1 MSGYVKHLTFARN
14 INTAPKWSL
23 LILLIFAA
31 LLSAC
36 SGSPDNPDVTTEQFS
51 ACRAGDSDK
60 YSDECE
66 GKTVTLTAIVNH
78 YSSDGVRMSIRTRC
92 DSKDE
97 LFSVDAANLDLK
109 YSEKYKDKCV
119 KVFTEIGPEN
129 TIYPDINVKE
139 TIWVESAKEFVARK
153 DHEKFITGGWKTK
166 EEYESA
172 KEQGYHSRSD
182 WLAEMQRKRVEF
194 LANADWEQMQQWPA
208 AMSGFSFS
216 MSEVENGCE
225 KLIEAKWSDYKKR
238 TIRRAYPTIYNATT
252 QSVYMFMFNEE
263 IDQREVYVNRLW
275 PVWRSKKSPNHYLF
289 YSPIT
294 SFSLWEIS
302 NDGNLRQA
310 VLQRDGK
317 IFGSSE
323 NLFEMVDIMNKVRPN
338 IEPTEFYRYGIM
350 PDEPEAGYSVL
361 RKCDRKTYQTIENLS
376 FPLRE
381 KGSFGRLY
389 FTINQVLN
397 NSTSDASTVHTKS
410 PNSTDLRT
418 QKNDSPNV
426 APPKTQSSGNTLA
439 KKNLPQSVSQA
450 RAARTKGISRWAAR
464 IQENYPPRAIREE
477 IQGSVGVRV
486 TVTVEG
492 SAVDCSITETSGFDI
507 LDQAACQSM
516 ERYARFEP
524 ALDYNGYPTT
534 GSYSQRITYR
544 LND

>member
-36 SGSPDNPDVTTEQFS
+36 SGSPDNPDVTAEQFS

-119 KVFTEIGPEN
+119 KVFAEIGPEN

-139 TIWVESAKEFVARK
+139 TIWVESAKEFEARK
-153 DHEKFITGGWKTK
+153 DHIMFVTGGWKTK

-182 WLAEMQRKRVEF
+182 WLAETKKKRAEF
-194 LANADWEQMQQWPA
+194 LANADWEQVQQWPA
-208 AMSGFSFS
+208 AMSGFAFNVST
-216 MSEVENGCE
+216 EDGCE
-225 KLIEAKWSDYKKR
+225 ELIEARWSDYKKR
-238 TIRRAYPTIYNATT
+238 STRSAYPNIYDSST
-252 QSVYMFMFNEE
+252 QSNYYFMFNEE
-263 IDQREVYVNRLW
+263 IGQREVLVDRLW

-294 SFSLWEIS
+294 RFSLWEIS
-302 NDGNLRQA
+302 NDGNVRTA

-323 NLFEMVDIMNKVRPN
+323 YLSEAVDIMDKVRPN

-350 PDEPEAGYSVL
+350 PDELGDTLL
-361 RKCDRKTYQTIENLS
+361 RNCERNTYQTIENIS
-376 FPLRE
+376 FPLKE
-381 KGSFGRLY
+381 KGSFGRLH

-410 PNSTDLRT
+410 QNSTDLRT

-426 APPKTQSSGNTLA
+426 ARPKNRSSGNTLIQE
-439 KKNLPQSVSQA
+439 NLPQNVSQA
-450 RAARTKGISRWAAR
+450 RAARTRDLSRWAAR

-507 LDQAACQSM
+507 LDKAACQSM

-524 ALDYNGYPTT
+524 ALDNNGNPTT

>member
-1 MSGYVKHLTFARN
+1 MSGYVGHLTFSRY
-14 INTAPKWSL
+14 INKTPKWSL

-78 YSSDGVRMSIRTRC
+78 YSGDGVRMSVRTHC

-119 KVFTEIGPEN
+119 KVFAEIGPEN

-139 TIWVESAKEFVARK
+139 TIWMESAKEFVARK

-182 WLAEMQRKRVEF
+182 WLVEMQRKRVEF
-194 LANADWEQMQQWPA
+194 LANADWEQVQQWPA
-208 AMSGFSFS
+208 AMSGFAFS

-225 KLIEAKWSDYKKR
+225 KLIEARWSDYKNR

-263 IDQREVYVNRLW
+263 IDQREVLVGRLW

-294 SFSLWEIS
+294 LFRLWEIS
-302 NDGNLRQA
+302 NDGNVQSGT
-310 VLQRDGK
+310 LQRDG
-317 IFGSSE
+317 E
-323 NLFEMVDIMNKVRPN
+323 NYDPAYDYVAIMNKVRPN

-350 PDEPEAGYSVL
+350 PDEPEARESVL

-376 FPLRE
+376 FPLKE

-439 KKNLPQSVSQA
+439 QKNLPQNVSQA
-450 RAARTKGISRWAAR
+450 RAARTKDLSRWTPR
-464 IQENYPPRAIREE
+464 IQENYPASAHRDE
-477 IQGSVGVRV
+477 IQGSVIVRV

-492 SAVDCSITETSGFDI
+492 RAVDCSITETSGFDI
-507 LDQAACQSM
+507 LDKAACQSM

>member
-1 MSGYVKHLTFARN
+1 MSGYVGHLTFSRY
-14 INTAPKWSL
+14 INKTPKWSL

-78 YSSDGVRMSIRTRC
+78 YSGDGVRMSVRTHC

-119 KVFTEIGPEN
+119 KVFAEIGPEN

-139 TIWVESAKEFVARK
+139 TIWMESAKEFVARK

-225 KLIEAKWSDYKKR
+225 KLIEATWSDYKKR

-263 IDQREVYVNRLW
+263 IDQREVLVDRLW

-294 SFSLWEIS
+294 LFSLWEIS
-302 NDGNLRQA
+302 NDGNVQSGT
-310 VLQRDGK
+310 LQRDG
-317 IFGSSE
+317 E
-323 NLFEMVDIMNKVRPN
+323 NYDPAYDYVAIMNKVRPN

-350 PDEPEAGYSVL
+350 PDEPEARESVL

-376 FPLRE
+376 FPLKE

-397 NSTSDASTVHTKS
+397 NSTSDTSTVHTKS

-439 KKNLPQSVSQA
+439 QKNLPQSVSQA
-450 RAARTKGISRWAAR
+450 RAVRTKDLSRWTPR
-464 IQENYPPRAIREE
+464 IQENYPASAHRDE
-477 IQGSVGVRV
+477 IQGSVIVRV

-492 SAVDCSITETSGFDI
+492 RAVDCSITETSGFDI
-507 LDQAACQSM
+507 LDKAACQSM

>member
-1 MSGYVKHLTFARN
+1 MSGYVGHPTFSRY
-14 INTAPKWSL
+14 INKTPKWSFL
-23 LILLIFAA
+23 TLPILAA

-66 GKTVTLTAIVNH
+66 GKTVTLTAIVNY
-78 YSSDGVRMSIRTRC
+78 YSSDGVRMSVRTRC

-119 KVFTEIGPEN
+119 KVFAEIGPEN
-129 TIYPDINVKE
+129 TIYPDINVEE

-172 KEQGYHSRSD
+172 KEQGHHSRSD

-194 LANADWEQMQQWPA
+194 LANADWEQVQQWPA

-216 MSEVENGCE
+216 MSEVEKGCE
-225 KLIEAKWSDYKKR
+225 KLIEARWSDYKNR
-238 TIRRAYPTIYNATT
+238 TVRQAYPTIYNATT
-252 QSVYMFMFNEE
+252 QSVYSFMFNEE
-263 IDQREVYVNRLW
+263 IDQRQVLVDRLW

-294 SFSLWEIS
+294 LFSLWEIS
-302 NDGNLRQA
+302 NNGNVRTGT
-310 VLQRDGK
+310 LQRDGE
-317 IFGSSE
+317 IY
-323 NLFEMVDIMNKVRPN
+323 NPIYDYVAIMDKVRPN
-338 IEPTEFYRYGIM
+338 IEPTEFYRYGII
-350 PDEPEAGYSVL
+350 PDEPEAGDAVL

-418 QKNDSPNV
+418 QKNDSLNV

-439 KKNLPQSVSQA
+439 QKNLPQSVSQA
-450 RAARTKGISRWAAR
+450 RAARTKDLSRWAPR
-464 IQENYPPRAIREE
+464 IQENYPASALRDE
-477 IQGSVGVRV
+477 IQGSVSVRV

-492 SAVDCSITETSGFDI
+492 RAVDCSITETSGFDI
-507 LDQAACQSM
+507 LDKAACQSM

-524 ALDYNGYPTT
+524 ALDYNGYPIT

>member
-1 MSGYVKHLTFARN
+1 MSGYVGHLTFSRYTN
-14 INTAPKWSL
+14 KTPKWSFL
-23 LILLIFAA
+23 TLPILAA

-36 SGSPDNPDVTTEQFS
+36 GGSPDNPDVTTEQFS

-119 KVFTEIGPEN
+119 KVFAEIGPEN

-208 AMSGFSFS
+208 AISGFSFS
-216 MSEVENGCE
+216 ISEVENGCE
-225 KLIEAKWSDYKKR
+225 KLIEARWSDYKNR

-263 IDQREVYVNRLW
+263 IDQREVLVDRLW

-294 SFSLWEIS
+294 RFSLWEIS
-302 NDGNLRQA
+302 NDGNVRTA

-323 NLFEMVDIMNKVRPN
+323 YLSETVDIMNKVRPN
-338 IEPTEFYRYGIM
+338 IESTEFYRYGIM
-350 PDEPEAGYSVL
+350 PDESGDTVL
-361 RKCDRKTYQTIENLS
+361 RKCDRKYYQTIENLS

-381 KGSFGRLY
+381 KGSFGRLH
-389 FTINQVLN
+389 FTINQALN
-397 NSTSDASTVHTKS
+397 NSISDASTVHTKS

-418 QKNDSPNV
+418 QKNDSPNI
-426 APPKTQSSGNTLA
+426 ARPKNQSSGNTLA
-439 KKNLPQSVSQA
+439 QKNLPQSVSQA
-450 RAARTKGISRWAAR
+450 RAARAKDLSLWAAR
-464 IQENYPPRAIREE
+464 IQENYPTRALRDE

-486 TVTVEG
+486 TVTAEG
-492 SAVDCSITETSGFDI
+492 RAVACSITESSGFDI
-507 LDQAACQSM
+507 LDKAACESM

-524 ALDYNGYPTT
+524 ALDYDGYPTT
-534 GSYSQRITYR
+534 GNYSQRITYR
-544 LND
+544 LSD